1 MDRNFISERAYSVND
16 RRLPHGPSRTDRKR
30 CDTAFTLTKE
40 AVLMVALLSSLGLW
54 AAIWAAAASLASAW
68 LQ

>member
-1 MDRNFISERAYSVND
+1 
-16 RRLPHGPSRTDRKR
+16 
-30 CDTAFTLTKE
+30 LTKE

-54 AAIWAAAASLASAW
+54 AAICGAASLASAW